1 MCAMR
6 GCYPI
11 PHNPGM
17 THSAITSLTL
27 ALLLLRSA
35 GVAPVQDRDASAEQ
49 AIVKLEHHW
58 LAVENAPPALDDI
71 LAEDFIHVL
80 PQGIITKREQLDF
93 MRTHPAPKDGTTRR
107 FEDLRVRVYGT
118 AAVATGVVV
127 AGAPNGKMQKTAF
140 TDVFAL
146 RDGRWRAVNAQE
158 TSLR

>member
-17 THSAITSLTL
+17 THSAITALAL
-27 ALLLLRSA
+27 ALLVLRSA
-35 GVAPVQDRDASAEQ
+35 GAAPVQDRDAAAQQ
-49 AIVKLEHHW
+49 AIVTLENHW
-58 LAVENAPPALDDI
+58 LAVENEPTALDDI
-71 LAEDFIHVL
+71 LAEDFVHVL

-93 MRTHPAPKDGTTRR
+93 MRAHPAPKDGTTRR
-107 FEDLRVRVYGT
+107 FEDLRVRVYGS
-118 AAVATGVVV
+118 AAVATGIV
-127 AGAPNGKMQKTAF
+127 AATANGKTQQTAF